1 MESSAG
7 RLRRK
12 RSDFFNRKVTQ
23 CKTPSLTKFKNMN
36 ENELSHLI
44 LQCAFTVH
52 TELGPGLLESA
63 YEECLYYEL
72 RKTGLNVE
80 KQKPLPLIYE
90 EVKLDVGY
98 RIDIIVENKLIIEI
112 KSVEALNDVHF
123 AQLLTYLKLT
133 NCKLGLLINFNVS
146 LIKNGVKRVVN
157 NL

>member
-1 MESSAG
+1 M
-7 RLRRK
+7 
-12 RSDFFNRKVTQ
+12 
-23 CKTPSLTKFKNMN
+23 
-36 ENELSHLI
+36 
-44 LQCAFTVH
+44 
-52 TELGPGLLESA
+52 
-63 YEECLYYEL
+63 
-72 RKTGLNVE
+72 
-80 KQKPLPLIYE
+80 PLIYE

-112 KSVEALNDVHF
+112 KSVEALNDVHL